1 MIYSNKDEMIFS
13 TDEALRAVYAHD
25 PAMISRLIAG
35 EMILV
40 PIRKNVGDM
49 ESIFTLNETGA
60 RVWELLDGQ
69 RTLADVHAEMIQEF
83 DVDSFQA
90 RQDLLELI
98 QSLLDQG
105 ALVQVQ
111 G

>member
-1 MIYSNKDEMIFS
+1 MVQAKRMDDLLNTVFE
-13 TDEALRAVYAHD
+13 HD
-25 PAMISRLIAG
+25 PDVVSRLIAG

-69 RTLADVHAEMIQEF
+69 RSLEQVHQQMVREF
-83 DVDSFQA
+83 DIEPGQA
-90 RQDLLELI
+90 EQDLLELLE
-98 QSLLDQG
+98 SLLEIG
-105 ALVQVQ
+105 VLVKKQA
-111 G
+111 

>member
-1 MIYSNKDEMIFS
+1 MIYSNRDEMIS
-13 TDEALRAVYAHD
+13 SKDESLRVIYAHD
-25 PAMISRLIAG
+25 PAMISRVIAG

-49 ESIFTLNETGA
+49 ESIYTLNETGA

-69 RTLADVHAEMIQEF
+69 RSLAEVHEEMITEF
-83 DVDSFQA
+83 DVEPLQA

-98 QSLLDQG
+98 QALLEQG
-105 ALVQVQ
+105 ALVKV
-111 G
+111 